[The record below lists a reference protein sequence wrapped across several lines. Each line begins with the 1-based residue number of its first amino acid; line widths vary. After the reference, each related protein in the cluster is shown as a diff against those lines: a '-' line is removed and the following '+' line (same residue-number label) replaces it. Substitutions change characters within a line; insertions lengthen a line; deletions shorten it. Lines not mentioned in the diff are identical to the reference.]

1 MVAPQWAKRAGWA
14 VAALALTG
22 VGSGCGGDGQPEARP
37 SGPSMMAPVTR
48 QGGVPAQSAS
58 NRPPRILGVSLS
70 PARPRAGEDVTARV
84 DAEDPDGD
92 RIRYRYVWNVGER
105 RFGAAGK
112 TLAHARARRGDTLA
126 VTVTASDARAKSAP
140 FTVTTVVRNSAPV
153 ITALGLEPSGEI
165 HPGDEVRVAP
175 QATDVDGDSI
185 SFRYRWLVNG
195 SIVAEQG
202 PALSTTGWARGV
214 SVEVEVAATDGEDWS
229 EPLRSPVLQ
238 LGNAAPRI
246 VSEPTPPGDDGVFR
260 YRVSAEDPD
269 RDLPI
274 VFSLETAPAGMT
286 IDPRS
291 GQIHWAPRMNQLGQH
306 RVVVVAE
313 DAQGGR
319 ATQGFHF
326 VVADP
331 AQPPASL

>member
-1 MVAPQWAKRAGWA
+1 MVAPQWAKQAAGA
-14 VAALALTG
+14 VAVLALTG
-22 VGSGCGGDGQPEARP
+22 IGTGCGGDDQPQARP
-37 SGPSMMAPVTR
+37 SGPSMMAPATR
-48 QGGVPAQSAS
+48 QLGVPAPSAS
-58 NRPPRILGVSLS
+58 NRPPRILGVTLS
-70 PARPRAGEDVTARV
+70 PASPGAGEDVTARV

-92 RIRYRYVWNVGER
+92 RISYRFVWNVGER

-112 TLAHARARRGDTLA
+112 TLARARARRGDTLA
-126 VTVTASDARAKSAP
+126 VTVTARDARANSAP
-140 FTVTTVVRNSAPV
+140 FTATTVVRNSAPV

-185 SFRYRWLVNG
+185 SFRYRWTVNG
-195 SIVAEQG
+195 SPVAEQG
-202 PALSTTGWARGV
+202 PALSTAGLARGG
-214 SVEVEVAATDGEDWS
+214 SIEVEVGATDGEDWS
-229 EPLRSPVLQ
+229 EPLRSPLLQ
-238 LGNAAPRI
+238 LGNAPPRI

-269 RDLPI
+269 RDFPI
-274 VFSLETAPAGMT
+274 VYSLETAPAGMT

-291 GQIHWAPRMNQLGQH
+291 GQIDWAPRMDQLGQH

-331 AQPPASL
+331 AQPPASP